1 MKQRKLKKKTDLNN
15 SSLRRGQVWLSS
27 KTVRLGLVLEEGQR
41 RCGQIR
47 EDLGSAITRA
57 VQRRGT
63 TCSARRIGE
72 RLCSWTSRELV

>member
-41 RCGQIR
+41 RARKGR
-47 EDLGSAITRA
+47 RSRA
-57 VQRRGT
+57 DQEEGD
-63 TCSARRIGE
+63 C
-72 RLCSWTSRELV
+72 